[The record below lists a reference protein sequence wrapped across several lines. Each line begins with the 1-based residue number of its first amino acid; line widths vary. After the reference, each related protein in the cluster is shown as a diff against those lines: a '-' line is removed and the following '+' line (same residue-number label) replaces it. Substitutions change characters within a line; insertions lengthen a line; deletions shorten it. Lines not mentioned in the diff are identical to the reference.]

1 MATTAR
7 YIADGALIKLNQ
19 ATGGAS
25 TRFTDAEALR
35 FINDGQLAIV
45 GLVRR
50 AYTKRVVATPESGV
64 SRQTLAGLSI
74 SDGVSIIDVPSNYT
88 ADGLA
93 RTTAITKRDRSHLD
107 DMVPSWRT
115 VTGVPKHWCYDP
127 DDPKAF
133 DLTPA
138 PTTTKLELIYGATP
152 PSIASIG
159 SNISLDDIYAPA
171 LEAYLLY
178 SWCSKASDQAL
189 QGQAVAYMQMFQSLL
204 GVREQKPAAQGAA
217 ANARAIGN
225 AGAV

>member
-1 MATTAR
+1 MTVTAR

-19 ATGGAS
+19 ATGGTS
-25 TRFTDAEALR
+25 SRYTDAEALR

-50 AYTKRVVATPESGV
+50 AYTKRVVATPTANS
-64 SRQTLAGLSI
+64 SRQTLAGLTI
-74 SDGVSIIDVPSNYT
+74 TDGVSIIDIPSNYNSGGT
-88 ADGLA
+88 A

-107 DMVPSWRT
+107 DMLPSWRT
-115 VTGVPKHWCYDP
+115 LTGTPKHWCYDP

-138 PTTTKLELIYGATP
+138 PTTTMIEVIYGAIP
-152 PSIASIG
+152 PSIGAIG
-159 SNISLDDIYAPA
+159 GAISLDDIYAPA

-178 SWCSKASDQAL
+178 SWCSKASDQGLQAL
-189 QGQAVAYMQMFQSLL
+189 AVGYMQLFQALL
-204 GVREQKPAAQGAA
+204 GVRDQKPAAQGMA
-217 ANARAIGN
+217 ANARANGQ